1 MTTYGFGL
9 KSAMDEAW
17 RFAGRTPAARASMES
32 FATKY
37 AELNM
42 VATIDLC
49 DLVQSLGRGG
59 LRSREEKWEI
69 INMMLVE
76 AADKQIAAALVQT
89 LLPGLV
95 NECASLKWG
104 QGVPEAP
111 EQMLAVAGAKATDI
125 VERWAG
131 EQRQYA
137 LPDLLSATRSGVRRW
152 LLKEKQAT
160 SVVSLDDPAL
170 QRLTP
175 LPSTDRLATRLE
187 SFAGTKYEREARL
200 VHARVYAG
208 VPARSLARE
217 EHVSAGRLQQSLENF
232 VHDHLLE

>member
-1 MTTYGFGL
+1 MTTYGFRL
-9 KSAMDEAW
+9 QSAMDEAW
-17 RFAGRTPAARASMES
+17 RFEGRTPTARASMER
-32 FATKY
+32 FAAKY

-59 LRSREEKWEI
+59 LRPREEKWEI
-69 INMMLVE
+69 INKMLVE
-76 AADKQIAAALVQT
+76 AADKKIAAALVQT

-111 EQMLAVAGAKATDI
+111 EQMLAVTVAKATDI
-125 VERWAG
+125 VDRWAG

-137 LPDLLSATRSGVRRW
+137 LPDLLSAARSGVRRW

-160 SVVSLDDPAL
+160 SAVSLDDPTL

-187 SFAGTKYEREARL
+187 SFAGTKHEREARL

-217 EHVSAGRLQQSLENF
+217 ERVSAGRLQQSLENF
-232 VHDHLLE
+232 VRDHLLE